1 MGGGGGGGGGG
12 MAKAKALKKSS
23 KSFEKYTK
31 SALPSAQKISH
42 LRRRW
47 IIVFKESKSYHSAK
61 PRS

>member
-1 MGGGGGGGGGG
+1 MWG
-12 MAKAKALKKSS
+12 AEAKALKKKKS

-31 SALPSAQKISH
+31 SALPSAQKKSH

-47 IIVFKESKSYHSAK
+47 RIAFKESKSHHSAK